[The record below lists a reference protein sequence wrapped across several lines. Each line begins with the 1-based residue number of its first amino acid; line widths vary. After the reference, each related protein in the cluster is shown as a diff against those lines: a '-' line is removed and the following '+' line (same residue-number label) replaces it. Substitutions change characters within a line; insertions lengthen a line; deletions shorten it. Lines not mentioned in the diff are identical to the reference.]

1 VPCNRC
7 SVPAVG
13 VRVTPVRVGVIGTGT
28 VGQWVLRAIHRDRNR
43 LGDRYG
49 VGLRVVAVGGRD
61 GLVGRPE
68 GIDLEAL
75 LALKA
80 RGEAITRLGGVARWP
95 TALDGLAE
103 LEADVLV
110 EVSQSPPSDGEP
122 GLAHIRA
129 ALGRGIAVA
138 TSNKWPVALAGVEL
152 TSLARRNGIGFRAE
166 STVMS
171 GTPVLAALTDGLGG
185 AAPLRLRGVLNATV
199 NAICSR
205 MATGTSYAD
214 ALAEAQEAGLAER
227 DPSADVDGLDAVA
240 KVMVLSALVF
250 QEQLELRDVSCR
262 GLSEFDEHDA
272 RAAFERGERIREV
285 ATLDPGRQLRRVDLT
300 AVPDSDPLFAV
311 EGTANT
317 IRLEVEPLGE
327 VSITGPG
334 AGPALAGQGVF
345 SDLIALALQ
354 RAAAR
359 T

>member
-1 VPCNRC
+1 
-7 SVPAVG
+7 VG
-13 VRVTPVRVGVIGTGT
+13 VHPTPVRVGVIGTGT
-28 VGQWVLRAIHRDRNR
+28 VGQWLLRAVHR
-43 LGDRYG
+43 LGVRDG
-49 VGLRVVAVGGRD
+49 VELKIVAVGGRD
-61 GLVGRPE
+61 GLVARPD

-80 RGEAITRLGGVARWP
+80 QGESFTQLSGVEHWA
-95 TALDGLAE
+95 TALAGISE
-103 LEADVLV
+103 IEADVLV

-122 GLAHIRA
+122 GLSHIRE

-138 TSNKWPVALAGVEL
+138 TSNKWPVAFAGVEL
-152 TSLARRNGIGFRAE
+152 AALARRNNVGFRAE

-185 AAPLRLRGVLNATV
+185 ATPLRLRGVLNATV

-205 MATGTSYAD
+205 METGVSYAD
-214 ALAEAQEAGLAER
+214 ALAEAQAAGLAER

-262 GLSEFDEHDA
+262 GLSELDEGEA

-285 ATLDPGRQLRRVDLT
+285 ATLDPGRRLRSVDVT
-300 AVPDSDPLFAV
+300 AVSDRDPVYAV

-345 SDLIALALQ
+345 SDLIALARQ
-354 RAAAR
+354 TAAVRASR
-359 T
+359 RRP

>member
-1 VPCNRC
+1 
-7 SVPAVG
+7 VG
-13 VRVTPVRVGVIGTGT
+13 KRTTPVRIGVIGTGT
-28 VGQWVLRAIHRDRNR
+28 VGQWLLRAVHG
-43 LGDRYG
+43 LGARHG
-49 VGLRVVAVGGRD
+49 VELKVVAVGGRD
-61 GLVGRPE
+61 GLVARPD

-75 LALKA
+75 LGLKA
-80 RGEAITRLGGVARWP
+80 QGESFTQLGGVEHWAA
-95 TALDGLAE
+95 ALDGISE
-103 LEADVLV
+103 IDADVLV

-122 GLAHIRA
+122 GLSHIRE

-152 TSLARRNGIGFRAE
+152 AALARRNDVGFRAE

-185 AAPLRLRGVLNATV
+185 ATPLRLRGVLNATV

-205 MATGTSYAD
+205 METGASYAD
-214 ALAEAQEAGLAER
+214 ALAEAQAAGLAER

-240 KVMVLSALVF
+240 KLMVLSALVF
-250 QEQLELRDVSCR
+250 QEQLELRDVSRR
-262 GLSEFDEHDA
+262 GLSGLDGGDA

-285 ATLDPGRQLRRVDLT
+285 ATLDPGAQRRSVDVT
-300 AVPDSDPLFAV
+300 AVSARDPLFAV

-345 SDLIALALQ
+345 SDLIALARQSAAL
-354 RAAAR
+354 RASR
-359 T
+359 RRP